1 MRLTSNAAGR
11 RLSESRM
18 RENLT
23 SGSMWQGMGNQDMA
37 KVLRHSQKKWR
48 ATGLP
53 CLRLWH
59 HPLTLPL
66 IAEPALM
73 RTYPLPFRSCF
84 SYQRWNANNIGGSLS
99 VYSSF
104 QIRFIAIL
112 VNVRRNHMIIEST
125 PII

>member
-1 MRLTSNAAGR
+1 
-11 RLSESRM
+11 M

-59 HPLTLPL
+59 HPLTLPTL
-66 IAEPALM
+66 GNDEWDGEI
-73 RTYPLPFRSCF
+73 LPSHYFLKAQMLFLTLC
-84 SYQRWNANNIGGSLS
+84 
-99 VYSSF
+99 
-104 QIRFIAIL
+104 
-112 VNVRRNHMIIEST
+112 ST
-125 PII
+125 VLP

>member
-1 MRLTSNAAGR
+1 
-11 RLSESRM
+11 M

-59 HPLTLPL
+59 HPLTLPTFGDVFKCIGVIGQQRVSSNL
-66 IAEPALM
+66 ICNRFHPILQ
-73 RTYPLPFRSCF
+73 C
-84 SYQRWNANNIGGSLS
+84 LS
-99 VYSSF
+99 VFS
-104 QIRFIAIL
+104 I
-112 VNVRRNHMIIEST
+112 
-125 PII
+125 